1 MQFHVNIAVF
11 IPGQPI
17 ISDGNIEG
25 CKNYSDNDENNDVEK
40 LC

>member
-1 MQFHVNIAVF
+1 MQFLVNIAVF

-25 CKNYSDNDENNDVEK
+25 CKNHSGNDENGDVEK
-40 LC
+40 L